1 MTSIRRLL
9 LALCAGAALLGAG
22 PAAGAPPAPSPRPP
36 AAPSKSPP
44 VLDARESSRAS
55 LSLTIYNQ
63 DLALV
68 RDVRGLSLPPG
79 TSDLRFL
86 DVASAIDPT
95 SVHIRSLDGAAP
107 FSVIEQN
114 YRYDLISPDKLLDR
128 YVGRA
133 MEVFVSEGGDQPGR
147 WEKATLLSNNG
158 GPVYRI
164 GDRIAV
170 GEGMRVRLPDLPA
183 DLAAR
188 PTLVWKLDAGP
199 GGPRRVEASYLTS
212 QISWSAD
219 YIAMLA
225 DDGRHAD
232 LTGWVTIDNR
242 SGAAYRNAH
251 LQLVAGDIHRVYE
264 PVPAMAMAAGV
275 AERKM
280 AEAPQFREEGFF
292 EYHLYTLGRRATI
305 LDRETKQIQLLAA
318 RDIPVTKEM
327 LYFGAAESWR
337 TQDGE
342 IRSNQKV
349 GVYLRVK
356 NAKEKGL
363 GMPLPKGRVRVY
375 QRDKRG
381 TEQFLGEDQ
390 IDHTPR
396 NEELKLKVGDAF
408 DVVGSRRQ
416 TEYKRTFSIKGLY
429 AADVAFEVEIR
440 NHKNEPVTVGIL
452 EPVPGDWRVV
462 SSSHPWKKQ
471 DAHTLRFDVK
481 VPADKA
487 VKVTYKVH
495 VED

>member
-1 MTSIRRLL
+1 MISIPRMLF
-9 LALCAGAALLGAG
+9 ALCASVVLLGAG
-22 PAAGAPPAPSPRPP
+22 PPSPAPLVPAPPAPAPKP
-36 AAPSKSPP
+36 ASS
-44 VLDARESSRAS
+44 LDARASSRAA

-68 RDVRGLSLPPG
+68 RDVRNLTLPPG
-79 TSDLRFL
+79 PSDLRFL

-95 SVHIRSLDGAAP
+95 SVHIRSIDGTAP

-128 YVGRA
+128 YVGRE
-133 MEVFVSEGGDQPGR
+133 MDVFVSEGGDQPGR
-147 WEKATLLSNNG
+147 WQKATLLSNNG

-170 GEGMRVRLPDLPA
+170 GEGMRVRLPDLPE

-188 PTLVWKLDAGP
+188 PTLVWKLDAGG

-212 QISWSAD
+212 QISWTAD
-219 YIAMLA
+219 YIAMLGG
-225 DDGRHAD
+225 DGKHAD

-242 SGAAYRNAH
+242 SGAAYRNANV
-251 LQLVAGDIHRVYE
+251 QLVAGDIHRVTD
-264 PVPAMAMAAGV
+264 AMGGVGMEAVAMPMSRRD
-275 AERKM
+275 E
-280 AEAPQFREEGFF
+280 PQFREEGFF
-292 EYHLYTLGRRATI
+292 EYHLYTLNRRATI

-327 LYFGAAESWR
+327 LYFGAAGSWR

-342 IRSNQKV
+342 VRSNQKV
-349 GVYLRVK
+349 GVYLRIR
-356 NAKEKGL
+356 NAKDRGL

-375 QRDKRG
+375 QRDTRG
-381 TEQFLGEDQ
+381 TEQFLGEDR

-408 DVVGSRRQ
+408 DVLGGRRQ

-440 NHKNEPVTVGIL
+440 NRKNEAVTVGIL
-452 EPVPGDWRVV
+452 EPVPGDWRVL
-462 SSSHPWKKQ
+462 SSSHAWKKQ

-481 VPADKA
+481 VPADKG

>member
-1 MTSIRRLL
+1 MKSIRRSLL
-9 LALCAGAALLGAG
+9 VLGAAAALLGAG
-22 PAAGAPPAPSPRPP
+22 PAAPAPLKPTP
-36 AAPSKSPP
+36 AAAAPKRPAG
-44 VLDARESSRAS
+44 LEARDSSRSA

-68 RDVRGLSLPPG
+68 RDVRNLTLPSG

-128 YVGRA
+128 YVGRE
-133 MEVFVSEGGDQPGR
+133 MDVFVSMGGDQPGR
-147 WEKATLLSNNG
+147 WERATLLSNNG

-164 GDRIAV
+164 GNRIAL

-188 PTLVWKLDAGP
+188 PTLVWKLDAGR
-199 GGPRRVEASYLTS
+199 GGPRLVEASYLTS
-212 QISWSAD
+212 QISWTAD
-219 YIAMLA
+219 YIAMLGG
-225 DDGRHAD
+225 DGKHAD
-232 LTGWVTIDNR
+232 LSGWVTLDNR
-242 SGAAYRNAH
+242 SGAAYRNATV
-251 LQLVAGDIHRVYE
+251 QLVAGDIHRAM
-264 PVPAMAMAAGV
+264 PAPAAMLMGAA
-275 AERKM
+275 AERM
-280 AEAPQFREEGFF
+280 ARSDQSQFREEGFF
-292 EYHLYTLGRRATI
+292 EYHLYTLNRRATI

-327 LYFGAAESWR
+327 LYFGAADSWR

-342 IRSNQKV
+342 VRSNQKI

-375 QRDKRG
+375 QRDPRG
-381 TEQFLGEDQ
+381 TEQFLGEDH

-396 NEELKLKVGDAF
+396 NEEIKLKVGDAF

-440 NHKNEPVTVGIL
+440 NHKSGPVTVGVL
-452 EPVPGDWRVV
+452 EPLFGDWRVV
-462 SSSHPWKKQ
+462 TASHAWKKQ

>member
-1 MTSIRRLL
+1 MTSISRLL
-9 LALCAGAALLGAG
+9 LALCAAAVLLGAD
-22 PAAGAPPAPSPRPP
+22 PVQAGPPAPPP
-36 AAPSKSPP
+36 ASTPKHPSELAG
-44 VLDARESSRAS
+44 LDARESSRAA

-68 RDVRGLSLPPG
+68 RDVRNLTLPSG

-95 SVHIRSLDGAAP
+95 SVHIRSVDGATA

-128 YVGRA
+128 YVGRE
-133 MEVFVSEGGDQPGR
+133 MEVFVSEGGDRPGR
-147 WEKATLLSNNG
+147 WEKATLLSNTG

-170 GEGMRVRLPDLPA
+170 GEGTRVRLPDLPA

-188 PTLVWKLDAGP
+188 PTLVWKLDAGS

-242 SGAAYRNAH
+242 SGAAYRNAGV
-251 LQLVAGDIHRVYE
+251 QLVAGDIHRVMPE
-264 PVPAMAMAAGV
+264 AIGMAMEAA
-275 AERKM
+275 AAPM
-280 AEAPQFREEGFF
+280 AKRYEPQFREEGFF
-292 EYHLYTLGRRATI
+292 EYHLYTLNRRATI

-318 RDIPVTKEM
+318 RDIPVAKEM

-342 IRSNQKV
+342 VRSNQKV
-349 GVYLRVK
+349 GVYLRIR

-363 GMPLPKGRVRVY
+363 GMPLPKGRVRLY

-381 TEQFLGEDQ
+381 TEQFLGEDE

-429 AADVAFEVEIR
+429 AADVGFEVEIR
-440 NHKNEPVTVGIL
+440 NHKQEPVTVGIL
-452 EPVPGDWRVV
+452 EPLFGDWRVV
-462 SSSHPWKKQ
+462 SSSHPWKKV
-471 DAHTLRFDVK
+471 DAGTLRFDVK
-481 VPADKA
+481 VPADKS

>member
-1 MTSIRRLL
+1 MISIRRFLL
-9 LALCAGAALLGAG
+9 VLGAAAALSGAG
-22 PAAGAPPAPSPRPP
+22 PVAPAP
-36 AAPSKSPP
+36 AAPKPP
-44 VLDARESSRAS
+44 SGVEARDSSRSA

-68 RDVRGLSLPPG
+68 RDVRNLTLPPG

-95 SVHIRSLDGAAP
+95 SVHIRSVGGGAP

-128 YVGRA
+128 YVGRE
-133 MEVFVSEGGDQPGR
+133 MDLFVSEGGDQPGR

-164 GDRIAV
+164 GNRIAV

-188 PTLVWKLDAGP
+188 PTLVWKLDAGR
-199 GGPRRVEASYLTS
+199 GGPRGVEASYLTS
-212 QISWSAD
+212 QISWTAD
-219 YIAMLA
+219 YIAMLGG
-225 DDGRHAD
+225 DGKHAD

-242 SGAAYRNAH
+242 SGAAYRNAGV
-251 LQLVAGDIHRVYE
+251 QLVAGDIHRVL
-264 PVPAMAMAAGV
+264 PASAGMMMDV
-275 AERKM
+275 AAERM
-280 AEAPQFREEGFF
+280 AKSSQPQFREEGFF
-292 EYHLYTLGRRATI
+292 EYHLYTLNRRATI

-318 RDIPVTKEM
+318 RDIPVVKEM
-327 LYFGAAESWR
+327 LYFGAADSWR

-342 IRSNQKV
+342 VRSNQKV

-375 QRDKRG
+375 QRDPRG

-416 TEYKRTFSIKGLY
+416 TEYRRTFSIKGLY
-429 AADVAFEVEIR
+429 AADVAFEVEVR

-452 EPVPGDWRVV
+452 EPLFGDWRVI
-462 SSSHPWKKQ
+462 SASHAWKKQ

-481 VPADKA
+481 VPAEKS